1 VHVAERVMEA
11 VGGALVVE
19 GHELTITPSVGI
31 AFGGAATGGAD
42 ELLRDADAA
51 MYLAKDQGK
60 GRTAIFEPGMHAA
73 AMERLQL
80 KGDLQRAVRDGELSL
95 VYQPIVDL
103 RDDVIVGVEALARWV
118 HPVRGPVSPAEFVPL
133 AEETGLIVELGRQ
146 LLLEAC
152 LHAAVLQEACPRP
165 APLSMSVNLSARQL
179 QAPELIGHVRDALAA
194 SGIPASSLVLE
205 LTESAMIED
214 VELAIARLEAL
225 RDLGVSLAIDDFGTG
240 YSSLTY
246 IRRFP
251 VDVLKID
258 RSFIDGVAGDSAETE
273 ALTASILQLAEILAL
288 KPVAEGIEDQA
299 QLERLREL
307 GCALGQGYHLHRP
320 LSAEATVEL
329 LSADGRRAAATA

>member
-1 VHVAERVMEA
+1 VSRP
-11 VGGALVVE
+11 LVVD
-19 GHELTITPSVGI
+19 GHELSATPSVGI
-31 AFGGAATGGAD
+31 AFGTDLVTFAD

-60 GRTAIFEPGMHAA
+60 GRYAIFEPGMHAA

-80 KGDLQRAVRDGELSL
+80 KGDLQRAVRDGELTL

-103 RDDVIVGVEALARWV
+103 RGDTIVGVEALARWV

-152 LHAAVLQEACPRP
+152 RHAAVLQAV
-165 APLSMSVNLSARQL
+165 APQPVPLTMSVNLSARQL
-179 QAPELIGHVRDALAA
+179 QSPDLLGHVRDALAT
-194 SGIPASSLVLE
+194 SGIAPSSLVLE

-258 RSFIDGVAGDSAETE
+258 RSFIDGVAGGSAETQ
-273 ALTASILQLAEILAL
+273 ALTASILQLAEILSL
-288 KPVAEGIEDQA
+288 KPVAEGIEDAA

-329 LSADGRRAAATA
+329 MRAGGVRDAAAAG